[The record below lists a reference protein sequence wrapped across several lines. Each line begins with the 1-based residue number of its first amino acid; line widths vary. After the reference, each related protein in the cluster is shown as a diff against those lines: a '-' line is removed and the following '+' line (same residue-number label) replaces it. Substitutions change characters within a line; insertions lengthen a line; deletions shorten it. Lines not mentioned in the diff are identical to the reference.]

1 MRWLVITKKEEG
13 VPFVLLF
20 IASFILFVNAESQFI
35 MGMASVL
42 MIMSGIKAVDKF
54 VGCEKSSDVLD
65 DEDDL

>member
-1 MRWLVITKKEEG
+1 MITKKEEG

-20 IASFILFVNAESQFI
+20 IASFILFVNTESQFI

-42 MIMSGIKAVDKF
+42 MFMTGIKAVDKF
-54 VGCEKSSDVLD
+54 VECEKSSDVLD

>member
-1 MRWLVITKKEEG
+1 MITKKEEG

-20 IASFILFVNAESQFI
+20 IVSFFLFMTAESQFV

-42 MIMSGIKAVDKF
+42 MIMTGIKAVDRF

>member
-1 MRWLVITKKEEG
+1 MITKKEEG

-20 IASFILFVNAESQFI
+20 IASFVLFVNAESQFI

-54 VGCEKSSDVLD
+54 VGCENSSDVLD

>member
-1 MRWLVITKKEEG
+1 MTTREEG
-13 VPFVLLF
+13 IPFVLLF
-20 IASFILFVNAESQFI
+20 IVSFFLFMTAESQFV

-42 MIMSGIKAVDKF
+42 MIMTGIKAVDNF

>member
-1 MRWLVITKKEEG
+1 MITKKEEG
-13 VPFVLLF
+13 IPFVLLF
-20 IASFILFVNAESQFI
+20 IASFVLFVNAESQFI

-42 MIMSGIKAVDKF
+42 MITTGIKVVDIF

>member
-13 VPFVLLF
+13 IPFVLLF
-20 IASFILFVNAESQFI
+20 IVSFFLFMTAESQFV

-42 MIMSGIKAVDKF
+42 MIMTGIKAVDKF
-54 VGCEKSSDVLD
+54 VECEKSSDVLD

>member
-1 MRWLVITKKEEG
+1 MITKKEEG

-20 IASFILFVNAESQFI
+20 IASFVLFMNAESQFI

-42 MIMSGIKAVDKF
+42 IIMTGIKAVDRF

-65 DEDDL
+65 EEDDF

>member
-1 MRWLVITKKEEG
+1 MITKKEEG

-20 IASFILFVNAESQFI
+20 IASFILFMNAESQFV

-42 MIMSGIKAVDKF
+42 MIMTGIKAVDKF
-54 VGCEKSSDVLD
+54 VECEKSSDVLD

>member
-1 MRWLVITKKEEG
+1 MITKKEEG

-20 IASFILFVNAESQFI
+20 IASFVLFMNAESQFI

-42 MIMSGIKAVDKF
+42 MIMTGIKAVDRF

-65 DEDDL
+65 EEDDF

>member
-1 MRWLVITKKEEG
+1 MITKKEEG
-13 VPFVLLF
+13 IPFVLLF
-20 IASFILFVNAESQFI
+20 IVSFFLFMTAESQFI

-42 MIMSGIKAVDKF
+42 MFMTGIKAVDKF